1 MNFGNGNH
9 TSHIFYIIFII
20 LCSLLILNIVER
32 ISLEHIEDNKKKI
45 NPIYYEHIL
54 SNIKL
59 SKVVLY
65 IALFAIFII
74 IINPLKLFQI
84 LNVNILSILTDQYT
98 HITSYDELPTCDSPL
113 YITNKTYL
121 DNDTDKNFDLNV
133 LDKTISEWIMNKPD
147 DLIYE
152 RIRINFEDGPI
163 GDRQMCNLV
172 KSIDL
177 DNKLSNINY
186 EKFND
191 LIELQ
196 LEDDDLMKLWKSFT
210 KDNKKIE
217 LDESQ
222 YKKFETFN
230 NLINGTMST
239 IFEKNYESHIYFVLI
254 LAIYYFSETIYE
266 IYTLRKVEMK
276 KISENLEIVA
286 SGSNY
291 TVFVIEIIINI
302 VIFIILLRLLNEKTW
317 LVNTNLVDI
326 YKNKYIP
333 LLLFSTN
340 AIAKVMFKFN
350 KYITYDSFLFI
361 KLTSL
366 LSTTT
371 ITGLCGLYFWNSY
384 QDKMSEIKNKNDGED
399 VIQNIMFEYVGN
411 YQTGGLLI
419 GLLISVF
426 SHLHSISYNYYDVKK
441 AQIADKSGKMEGMII
456 SRNWHYYIDL
466 LLIFAFNFSSFALSN
481 CKEKIIPM
489 DNSDIIPKDM
499 SLDAFVYTFVA
510 GFSVIISG
518 LAHNANKD
526 VWVGPVALF
535 STSLLGVLYYSL
547 KKGGKIKEGILMT
560 GVTKHV
566 SDEFKGFGGSV
577 GFDIKRLAIYVT
589 PIILSM
595 IITHIPEI
603 DLGWLGFMFVDAPG
617 QDDGLDKTIRAGLIG
632 SIIGLSIL
640 SYNNSKEIEYQT
652 VLVVAFVNVGWYIIS
667 KYIDSDL
674 LRRIAMMVLLS
685 IMITLIINLTKN
697 KTKCEEG
704 DRQGNE
710 NSDPLVA
717 RDDPLVEGS
726 SQRGGALLKNIEMD
740 INVSEIL
747 KYFIIGFV
755 CILLYKLY
763 INYRDNKRKQK
774 NKIIKGGNSE
784 DIINYDKTYDVKPT
798 DIIDKEIIQLVIA
811 LVLLVI
817 LYTTKFLNT
826 KSLSNFIQDELFN
839 PSNLNILRLMFFPI
853 VIIIFIT
860 VIAGGKVFKSLL
872 LRQMEKQSIGN
883 FDSDISINKR
893 EQKLM
898 NKYNKKTEEGLLSP
912 NTVRIIKYI
921 FIGIIL
927 LWYLGL
933 LYKGRI
939 ALSPILL
946 INISIIVIYLYLGMN
961 VVYIFYKIY
970 MNENVNNISEE
981 IEKLQNVK
989 KNVKF
994 RQGKINPEII
1004 DEVVEVDTEA
1014 FKEKYEEFIL
1024 DIYKKLYDLLS
1035 INNIYLTNHIGNYIK
1050 TKLIKHKKLEE
1061 EFSLVNSNVD
1071 KSITQN
1077 PIKLDVN
1084 GKWTNQKDKNN
1095 IILYIYNNKVG
1106 VVIYLNETSYN
1117 NMKLVD
1123 VVFKDNDYEF
1133 FSDNQLLFTYS
1144 NGKIN
1149 IKNIMYTR
1157 LSNEFSTDNIIKKTL
1172 ADNDVFKNLNYMV
1185 SIDKDSRYIG
1195 KYNLVEDLT
1204 KYNIYKKNGD
1214 PLSLELEEIILN
1226 KVLLIKAIRDKKY
1239 KQAEEFSNKLNI
1251 LESKFRKKMEFNKFD
1266 SNRDGTIDINEI
1278 DNYVNKN
1285 YKLSNPGFVKIK
1297 SVVFDGTHLIIQFDK
1312 KITNNDNLFKKCN
1325 SLTSC
1330 TTKTDIDLE
1339 TLFTL
1344 KINGKDYTSNFIDTQ
1359 ENTFIGQTSYI
1370 SDARKSYF
1378 NVPNNYSNRTAHNIT
1393 LLKIPSPS
1401 TTGEGPPSSTPLVK
1415 NDDLLLKT
1423 SNNSNNGD
1431 FELDS
1436 NPPNYSGII
1445 FKEKGVDNKKVGT
1458 NNPNIEII
1466 NKNTLKIKLR
1476 ESTTYNFIQKL
1487 NTSNDI
1493 KLYIPNSIKIY
1504 SSVNRDKPEIRRTLK
1519 KSLIK
1524 INKTINNFDEF
1535 DASIFGT

>member
-1 MNFGNGNH
+1 MNFGSGNH

-32 ISLEHIEDNKKKI
+32 IALEHIEDNKKKI

-84 LNVNILSILTDQYT
+84 LNVNILSILSDQYT
-98 HITSYDELPTCDSPL
+98 HITSYNELPMCDSPL

-121 DNDTDKNFDLNV
+121 NNDIDKKFDLSI

-152 RIRINFEDGPI
+152 RIRINFEDGLI
-163 GDRQMCNLV
+163 GDNQMCNLI

-191 LIELQ
+191 LIESKY
-196 LEDDDLMKLWKSFT
+196 DDHDENLVRLWNSFT
-210 KDNKKIE
+210 KNNKKIE

-239 IFEKNYESHIYFVLI
+239 IFEKNYENHIYFVLI

-266 IYTLRKVEMK
+266 LYTLRKVEMK

-340 AIAKVMFKFN
+340 TIAKIMFKFN

-384 QDKMSEIKNKNDGED
+384 QDKMSEITDKNDNED
-399 VIQNIMFEYVGN
+399 IIQNIMFNYVGN
-411 YQTGGLLI
+411 YQTGVVLI

-466 LLIFAFNFSSFALSN
+466 LLIFAFNFSSFSLSN
-481 CKEKIIPM
+481 CKEENIITM
-489 DNSDIIPKDM
+489 GNSDIMPKDM
-499 SLDAFVYTFVA
+499 SINTLIKIFIVSTSF
-510 GFSVIISG
+510 IISG
-518 LAHNANKD
+518 LSHNADKS
-526 VWVGPVALF
+526 VWVGPVSFISSLIGLWML
-535 STSLLGVLYYSL
+535 TSYVPTQ
-547 KKGGKIKEGILMT
+547 KNMT
-560 GVTKHV
+560 VT
-566 SDEFKGFGGSV
+566 EFAGLTGDKLTNVG

-589 PIILSM
+589 PIIMSM

-603 DLGWLGFMFVDAPG
+603 DLGWLSFMFVDAPG
-617 QDDGLDKTIRAGLIG
+617 QNDGLDKTIRAGLIG

-640 SYNNSKEIEYQT
+640 SYNNSKDIEYQT

-685 IMITLIINLTKN
+685 IMIILIINLTKN
-697 KTKCEEG
+697 KNKCGGGGERDIEENNEENG
-704 DRQGNE
+704 ENGGNISPGGLNQG
-710 NSDPLVA
+710 
-717 RDDPLVEGS
+717 
-726 SQRGGALLKNIEMD
+726 GGALLKNIEMD
-740 INVSEIL
+740 VNVSEIL

-784 DIINYDKTYDVKPT
+784 DIINYDKTYDIKPT
-798 DIIDKEIIQLVIA
+798 DIVDKEIIQLVIA

-826 KSLSNFIQDELFN
+826 KSLSSFIQDELFN

-853 VIIIFIT
+853 VIIILIT
-860 VIAGGKVFKSLL
+860 VIVGGKVFKSLL

-883 FDSDISINKR
+883 FDSDISVNKR

-898 NKYNKKTEEGLLSP
+898 NKYNKKTEGLLSP

-981 IEKLQNVK
+981 IDKLQNVK
-989 KNVKF
+989 KSVKF

-1061 EFSLVNSNVD
+1061 EFTLVNSNVD

-1149 IKNIMYTR
+1149 IKNTMYTR

-1239 KQAEEFSNKLNI
+1239 KQAEEFSGKLNI

-1312 KITNNDNLFKKCN
+1312 KITNNDNSFKQCN

-1330 TTKTDIDLE
+1330 TTQTDINLE
-1339 TLFTL
+1339 SLFTL
-1344 KINGKDYTSNFIDTQ
+1344 RINGTDYTSDFIDTQ
-1359 ENTFIGQTSYI
+1359 ENTFIGSTSYI
-1370 SDARKSYF
+1370 SGAGYYF
-1378 NVPNNYSNRTAHNIT
+1378 NVPDNYLNRTAHVIK
-1393 LLKIPSPS
+1393 LLTIPNPS
-1401 TTGEGPPSSTPLVK
+1401 TTGQSPPSPTNPLTE
-1415 NDDLLLKT
+1415 NQDLSLT
-1423 SNNSNNGD
+1423 VPANPNNGD
-1431 FELDS
+1431 FELAS
-1436 NPPNYSGII
+1436 TPPNYSGIT
-1445 FKEKGVDNKKVGT
+1445 FKEKGVDTKKVGT

-1476 ESTTYNFIQKL
+1476 ETTSNNFIQQL

-1504 SSVNRDKPEIRRTLK
+1504 SGADRDTPEIRRTLK
-1519 KSLIK
+1519 KSLVK
-1524 INKTINNFDEF
+1524 IHKTINNFDEF